1 MIKQPLIV
9 HEAPTRATLSAQVL
23 ESLVRA
29 IVRSDYG
36 PGDAFPP
43 EAEIAEVFGVSRPTA
58 RETLK
63 LLQTLGL
70 VDIGHGRRTVVT
82 AITEW
87 DVLSPI
93 VAGAF
98 KAEGRERELATQYW
112 QLRHVVETTAAYLAA
127 THATGEER
135 AALRALVA
143 AMEQSATAHAGVAS
157 VLQLDS
163 EFHDLVGRASSNL
176 ALRRVSV
183 PILQFLAWSSASRL
197 TVDSLGVLVEQHDRV
212 AAAIAEGD
220 GDAAAAAMDAHIIWA
235 MEVESRG
242 DGDGLI
248 RPARR
253 LTLPPVF
260 RSFDPP
266 TP

>member
-1 MIKQPLIV
+1 MDKPPLLV

-82 AITEW
+82 AVTEW

-112 QLRHVVETTAAYLAA
+112 QLRHIVETTAAYLAA

-143 AMEQSATAHAGVAS
+143 AMEQSATAHDLAS
-157 VLQLDS
+157 VLELDS

-183 PILQFLAWSSASRL
+183 PILQFLAWSSDSKL

-235 MEVESRG
+235 MEVESST
-242 DGDGLI
+242 GDGLI

-260 RSFDPP
+260 RSLEPP